1 MFFRRFFL
9 LASSLLVVMLIAAC
23 GSSTTSSNPSAGT
36 SATATTAPTTST
48 PPSAIKTATA
58 TVKGQSETILTNAQG
73 QTLYYFTPDT
83 AAKAACTGGCAQTW
97 PPLLFTGSGTPTSAT
112 TLPGMLSVLSNANG
126 SQVEYSGY
134 PLYTYSGDTAPGQ
147 TTGAGL
153 FGKWFVATP
162 ALAADVIRTSTAT
175 VKGQSETI
183 LTNAQ
188 GQTLYYFTP
197 DTATK
202 IACTGSCAQAWPPLL
217 FTGSGT
223 PLSDAPLTGA
233 LSALN
238 SANGNQITYNGH
250 PLYTY
255 SGDTAPGQTTG
266 AGLFGKWFV
275 CTPSLPS

>member
-97 PPLLFTGSGTPTSAT
+97 PPLLFTGSGTP
-112 TLPGMLSVLSNANG
+112 
-126 SQVEYSGY
+126 
-134 PLYTYSGDTAPGQ
+134 
-147 TTGAGL
+147 
-153 FGKWFVATP
+153 
-162 ALAADVIRTSTAT
+162 
-175 VKGQSETI
+175 
-183 LTNAQ
+183 
-188 GQTLYYFTP
+188 
-197 DTATK
+197 
-202 IACTGSCAQAWPPLL
+202 
-217 FTGSGT
+217 
-223 PLSDAPLTGA
+223 LSDAPLAGA

-238 SANGNQITYNGH
+238 GANGNQITYNGH

-255 SGDTAPGQTTG
+255 SGDTAPGQATG

>member
-83 AAKAACTGGCAQTW
+83 A
-97 PPLLFTGSGTPTSAT
+97 
-112 TLPGMLSVLSNANG
+112 
-126 SQVEYSGY
+126 
-134 PLYTYSGDTAPGQ
+134 
-147 TTGAGL
+147 
-153 FGKWFVATP
+153 
-162 ALAADVIRTSTAT
+162 
-175 VKGQSETI
+175 
-183 LTNAQ
+183 
-188 GQTLYYFTP
+188 
-197 DTATK
+197 TK

-223 PLSDAPLTGA
+223 PLSDSPLTGA

-238 SANGNQITYNGH
+238 GANGNQITYNGH

-255 SGDTAPGQTTG
+255 SGDTAPGQATG